1 MPKCGICG
9 GDAPQQ
15 PSVTMDGKCDQCG
28 RMIVLE
34 EDKDKTK
41 CGLCGGEAPR
51 QPAINEDGTCEF
63 CGRNIVLRE

>member
-1 MPKCGICG
+1 
-9 GDAPQQ
+9 
-15 PSVTMDGKCDQCG
+15 MDGKCDQCG

-51 QPAINEDGTCEF
+51 QPAINDDGSCEF
-63 CGRNIVLRE
+63 CGRKIVLRE